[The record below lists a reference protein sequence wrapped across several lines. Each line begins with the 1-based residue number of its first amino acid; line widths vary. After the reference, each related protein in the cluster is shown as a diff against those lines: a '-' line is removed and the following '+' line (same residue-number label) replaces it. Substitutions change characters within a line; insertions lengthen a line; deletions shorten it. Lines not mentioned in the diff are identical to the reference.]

1 MTYLKPSS
9 ATAEE
14 PFAIVGMSA
23 TTGSFSTQRWDQ
35 SSATWIDQNAGSNG
49 LGFMG
54 KAYITCMLAAS
65 STTGTI
71 LGFSVG
77 DPPLGYQAAAVFSG
91 IGNSRVGADDTA
103 ISYGNSTNRTIN
115 LTYYS
120 SYSFFNLLSRSSLM
134 RMER

>member
-9 ATAEE
+9 TADEE

-35 SSATWIDQNAGSNG
+35 SSATWIDQNAGNNG

-65 STTGTI
+65 TSAI

-77 DPPLGYQAAAVFSG
+77 DPPLAYQAAGVFSG
-91 IGNSRVGADDTA
+91 SVAARVGADDTA

-120 SYSFFNLLSRSSLM
+120 NYSFFNLLSRSSLM